1 MYHLCPMPIASPEH
15 ELPIGTGRRLKRIK
29 SGNQAR
35 VVFGRGIDMRSIK
48 EERSLQTEDIPGHSD
63 IFIAPAGKK
72 TLMLDAIVNDR
83 SPLARHPEEAADN
96 PTRVFADRDY

>member
-29 SGNQAR
+29 SGDQSHVVLGR
-35 VVFGRGIDMRSIK
+35 VLETRDIK
-48 EERSLQTEDIPGHSD
+48 KERPVQSENIPGHGES
-63 IFIAPAGKK
+63 FIARAGKK

-83 SPLARHPEEAADN
+83 NPLARHPEEAADI